1 MTLIL
6 KPEQEAWLKS
16 RVASGE
22 FASINEAALQLIDER
37 IAEYEFDADDM
48 AWAKPFVDEALAAV
62 ERGEVISREEYTQRM
77 DAHMASLRP

>member
-48 AWAKPFVDEALAAV
+48 AWAKPFVDEGLAAV
-62 ERGEVISREEYTQRM
+62 ERGVARALRM
-77 DAHMASLRP
+77 LCA